1 MPILGWAAVRRQ
13 DNTRA
18 DLPLTRWSA
27 HPILLGL
34 GLGVLIGPAGLRLLE
49 PHVVEDSALVESV
62 SEVVLLVALFCAGL
76 RLRVPFEWHF
86 WRIPLRLATLTMLAT
101 ATLAAA
107 AAHVLFG
114 VNLVAALLLGVVLAP
129 TDAVLASDIHVPAEI
144 DQDVVPFT
152 LAAEGALTS
161 ALAAP
166 LLLLVLELLG
176 FDDSSSEAL
185 GLHLLLGAWSV
196 AGGAVVG
203 WVVGAL
209 MMRWL
214 TLLDSD
220 RQGDFLEDMI
230 VLATAVLTYVG
241 ALALRADGLIAVF
254 VAGLSL
260 SHGGRLRHS
269 LRKATPSGRV
279 LRFAGRIER
288 FAAVLLM
295 VLLGALLAGAEL
307 RFRMV
312 VFALLVL
319 AGLRPLAV
327 RLGLGG
333 LGLQPAQRRPLEW
346 FGARGAAS
354 LYCLGLAINR
364 GLGGEF
370 AHELAATTLVVVVT
384 SIVFSAVSAISLGKA
399 SPGPGAVDL

>member
-1 MPILGWAAVRRQ
+1 
-13 DNTRA
+13 
-18 DLPLTRWSA
+18 
-27 HPILLGL
+27 
-34 GLGVLIGPAGLRLLE
+34 LLE
-49 PHVVEDSALVESV
+49 PHVVEDSGQLESI
-62 SEVVLLVALFCAGL
+62 SEIVLLVALFCAGL

-86 WRIPLRLATLTMLAT
+86 WRMPLRLASLTMLAT

-114 VNLVAALLLGVVLAP
+114 MNLVEALLLGVVLAP
-129 TDAVLASDIHVPAEI
+129 TDAVLASDIHVPAEV
-144 DQDVVPFT
+144 DQDLVPFT

-161 ALAAP
+161 TLAAP
-166 LLLLVLELLG
+166 LLLVVLELLG
-176 FDDSSSEAL
+176 FEDSGSEAL
-185 GLHLLLGAWSV
+185 GTHLLMSLWSV
-196 AGGAVVG
+196 IGGVIVG
-203 WVVGAL
+203 WIVGAL

-230 VLATAVLTYVG
+230 VVATAVLTYVG
-241 ALALRADGLIAVF
+241 ALAVRADGLIAAF
-254 VAGLSL
+254 IAGLAL
-260 SHGGRLRHS
+260 SHGGRLRRS
-269 LRKATPSGRV
+269 LRKPTPSARV

-288 FAAVLLM
+288 SAAVLVA
-295 VLLGALLAGAEL
+295 VLLGALLTSLEL
-307 RFRMV
+307 HFRMV
-312 VFALLVL
+312 VFALLLL

-327 RLGLGG
+327 RIGLGG

-370 AHELAATTLVVVVT
+370 AHELAASALVVVVI
-384 SIVFSAVSAISLGKA
+384 SIVFSAVSAFSLRKA
-399 SPGPGAVDL
+399 TPGPGAVDL

>member
-1 MPILGWAAVRRQ
+1 
-13 DNTRA
+13 
-18 DLPLTRWSA
+18 
-27 HPILLGL
+27 
-34 GLGVLIGPAGLRLLE
+34 
-49 PHVVEDSALVESV
+49 
-62 SEVVLLVALFCAGL
+62 
-76 RLRVPFEWHF
+76 VPFEWHF

-114 VNLVAALLLGVVLAP
+114 MDLVAAALLGVVLAP

-161 ALAAP
+161 SLAAP
-166 LLLLVLELLG
+166 LLLIVLEFLG
-176 FDDSSSEAL
+176 FDDSGSGAL
-185 GLHLLLGAWSV
+185 GAHLLLSVWSIV
-196 AGGAVVG
+196 GGVVIG
-203 WVVGAL
+203 WLVGAL

-214 TLLDSD
+214 ALLDPD

-230 VLATAVLTYVG
+230 VVATAVLTYVS
-241 ALALRADGLIAVF
+241 ALALRTDGLIAVF
-254 VAGLSL
+254 VAGLAL

-269 LRKATPSGRV
+269 LRKPTPSGRV

-288 FAAVLLM
+288 FAAVLMM
-295 VLLGALLAGAEL
+295 VLIGALLAGAEL
-307 RFRMV
+307 HLRMA
-312 VFALLVL
+312 VFALMLL

-327 RLGLGG
+327 RVGLAG
-333 LGLQPAQRRPLEW
+333 LGLQAAQRRPLEW

-354 LYCLGLAINR
+354 LYCLGLAVNR
-364 GLGGEF
+364 GLGGAF
-370 AHELAATTLVVVVT
+370 AHELAATALVVVVA

>member
-1 MPILGWAAVRRQ
+1 VRRQ

-34 GLGVLIGPAGLRLLE
+34 GMGVLIGPAGLHLLE
-49 PHVVEDSALVESV
+49 PHVVEDSAQVESI
-62 SEVVLLVALFCAGL
+62 SEIVLVVALFCAGL
-76 RLRVPFEWHF
+76 RLRVPFEWQF
-86 WRIPLRLATLTMLAT
+86 WRIPLRLASLTMLAT

-114 VNLVAALLLGVVLAP
+114 INLVEALLLGVVLAP

-161 ALAAP
+161 TLAAP
-166 LLLLVLELLG
+166 LLLVVLDILG
-176 FDDSSSEAL
+176 FGDSGSDAL
-185 GLHLLLGAWSV
+185 ATHLLMGIWSV
-196 AGGAVVG
+196 VGGAVVG

-230 VLATAVLTYVG
+230 IVATAVLTYVG

-254 VAGLSL
+254 VAGLAL
-260 SHGGRLRHS
+260 SHGGRLRRS
-269 LRKATPSGRV
+269 LRKATPSARV
-279 LRFAGRIER
+279 LRFAGRAER
-288 FAAVLLM
+288 FAAVLIA
-295 VLLGALLAGAEL
+295 VLLGALLAGVEL
-307 RFRMV
+307 HFRMV
-312 VFALLVL
+312 VFALLLL

-333 LGLQPAQRRPLEW
+333 LGLPPAQRRPLEW

-364 GLGGEF
+364 GLAGEL
-370 AHELAATTLVVVVT
+370 AHEMAATALVVVVV
-384 SIVFSAVSAISLGKA
+384 SIVFSALSAFSLRKA
-399 SPGPGAVDL
+399 SPGPGIV

>member
-1 MPILGWAAVRRQ
+1 MRRQ

-27 HPILLGL
+27 HPVLFGL
-34 GLGVLIGPAGLRLLE
+34 GVGVLIGPAGLHLLE

-62 SEVVLLVALFCAGL
+62 SELVLLAALFCAGL
-76 RLRVPFEWHF
+76 RLRVPFEWHL
-86 WRIPLRLATLTMLAT
+86 WRVPLRLATLTMLAT

-114 VNLVAALLLGVVLAP
+114 MSLIEALLLGAVLAP
-129 TDAVLASDIHVPAEI
+129 TDSVLASDIHAPAEV
-144 DQDVVPFT
+144 DQDAVPFT

-166 LLLLVLELLG
+166 LLLLVLEFLG
-176 FDDSSSEAL
+176 FGDSGSSTL
-185 GLHLLLGAWSV
+185 GMHLLTGAWAV
-196 AGGAVVG
+196 AAGAVVG
-203 WVVGAL
+203 WLVGVL
-209 MMRWL
+209 MLRWL
-214 TLLDSD
+214 ALLDSD

-230 VLATAVLTYVG
+230 VVATAVLTYVG

-254 VAGLSL
+254 VAGLAV

-269 LRKATPSGRV
+269 LRKPTPSARV
-279 LRFAGRIER
+279 LRFAGRVER
-288 FAAVLLM
+288 FAAVLVM
-295 VLLGALLAGAEL
+295 VLLGALLDSVDL
-307 RFRMV
+307 RLRMA
-312 VFALLVL
+312 VFALLFL

-333 LGLQPAQRRPLEW
+333 LGVAAAQRRPLEW

-354 LYCLGLAINR
+354 LYCLGLAINH
-364 GLGGEF
+364 GFGGPF
-370 AHELAATTLVVVVT
+370 AYELAATALVVVVT
-384 SIVFSAVSAISLGKA
+384 SIVFSAVSAFSLGKA

>member
-1 MPILGWAAVRRQ
+1 M
-13 DNTRA
+13 
-18 DLPLTRWSA
+18 
-27 HPILLGL
+27 
-34 GLGVLIGPAGLRLLE
+34 IGPAGLHLLE
-49 PHVVEDSALVESV
+49 PHVVEDSGLVESM
-62 SEVVLLVALFCAGL
+62 SEIVLLVALFCAGL

-86 WRIPLRLATLTMLAT
+86 WRIPLRLASLTMLAT

-107 AAHVLFG
+107 GAHVLFG
-114 VNLVAALLLGVVLAP
+114 MNLPEALLLGVVLAP
-129 TDAVLASDIHVPAEI
+129 TDAVLASDMHVPAEV
-144 DQDVVPFT
+144 DQDAVPFT

-161 ALAAP
+161 TLAAP
-166 LLLLVLELLG
+166 LLLLVLEFLG
-176 FDDSSSEAL
+176 FDDSGSAAL
-185 GLHLLLGAWSV
+185 GAHVLLGVWSV
-196 AGGAVVG
+196 VGGATLG

-230 VLATAVLTYVG
+230 VVATAVLTYVG
-241 ALALRADGLIAVF
+241 ALAVRADGMIAVF
-254 VAGLSL
+254 AAGLAL

-269 LRKATPSGRV
+269 LRKPTPSARV
-279 LRFAGRIER
+279 LRFAGRVER
-288 FAAVLLM
+288 FGAVLVA
-295 VLLGALLAGAEL
+295 VLLGALLSGVEL
-307 RFRMV
+307 HFRMG
-312 VFALLVL
+312 VFALLLL

-370 AHELAATTLVVVVT
+370 ANELAATALVVVVA
-384 SIVFSAVSAISLGKA
+384 SIVFSAVSAFSLGKA

>member
-1 MPILGWAAVRRQ
+1 MRRQ
-13 DNTRA
+13 DNSRA

-34 GLGVLIGPAGLRLLE
+34 GVGLLIGPAGLHLLE
-49 PHVVEDSALVESV
+49 PHIVEDSGVVESL
-62 SEVVLLVALFCAGL
+62 SEFVLLVMLFCVGL

-86 WRIPLRLATLTMLAT
+86 WHIPLRLASLTMLAT
-101 ATLAAA
+101 ASLAAA

-114 VNLVAALLLGVVLAP
+114 MNLVEALLLGVVLAP
-129 TDAVLASDIHVPAEI
+129 TDAVLASDMYVPAEI
-144 DQDVVPFT
+144 DQDAVPFT
-152 LAAEGALTS
+152 LAAEGAMTS
-161 ALAAP
+161 TLAAP
-166 LLLLVLELLG
+166 LLLLVLEFLG
-176 FDDSSSEAL
+176 FGDSGSEAL
-185 GLHLLLGAWSV
+185 GLHVLIGIWSV
-196 AGGAVVG
+196 IGGALVG
-203 WVVGAL
+203 WIVGAL

-220 RQGDFLEDMI
+220 RQGDFLEDMS
-230 VLATAVLTYVG
+230 VAATAVLTYVG

-254 VAGLSL
+254 VAGLAL

-269 LRKATPSGRV
+269 LRKPTPSARV
-279 LRFAGRIER
+279 LRFAGRVER
-288 FAAVLLM
+288 FAAVLVA
-295 VLLGALLAGAEL
+295 VLLGALLSSVEL
-307 RFRMV
+307 HLRMG
-312 VFALLVL
+312 VFALLLL

-333 LGLQPAQRRPLEW
+333 LGLQPLQRRPLEW

-354 LYCLGLAINR
+354 VYCLGLAINR

-370 AHELAATTLVVVVT
+370 ANELAATALVVVVA
-384 SIVFSAVSAISLGKA
+384 SIVFSVVSAFSVGKA

>member
-1 MPILGWAAVRRQ
+1 VRRQ
-13 DNTRA
+13 DNSRA

-34 GLGVLIGPAGLRLLE
+34 GVGLLIGPAGLHLLE
-49 PHVVEDSALVESV
+49 PHVVEDSGVLEST
-62 SEVVLLVALFCAGL
+62 SEFVLLVMLFCVGL

-86 WRIPLRLATLTMLAT
+86 WRIPVRLASLTMLAT
-101 ATLAAA
+101 ASLAAA

-114 VNLVAALLLGVVLAP
+114 MNLAEALLLGVVLAP
-129 TDAVLASDIHVPAEI
+129 TDAVLASDMYVPAEI
-144 DQDVVPFT
+144 DQDAVPFT

-161 ALAAP
+161 TLAVP
-166 LLLLVLELLG
+166 LLLLVLEFLG
-176 FDDSSSEAL
+176 FDDSGSEAL
-185 GLHLLLGAWSV
+185 GLHLFLGIWSV
-196 AGGAVVG
+196 IGGALVG
-203 WVVGAL
+203 WGVGAL

-220 RQGDFLEDMI
+220 RQGDFLEDMS
-230 VLATAVLTYVG
+230 VVATAVLTYVG
-241 ALALRADGLIAVF
+241 ALALRADGMIAVF
-254 VAGLSL
+254 VAGLAL

-269 LRKATPSGRV
+269 LRKPTPSARV
-279 LRFAGRIER
+279 LRFAGRVER
-288 FAAVLLM
+288 FAAVLVA
-295 VLLGALLAGAEL
+295 VLLGALLSSVEL
-307 RFRMV
+307 HLRMG
-312 VFALLVL
+312 VFALLL
-319 AGLRPLAV
+319 LGGLRPLAV

-333 LGLQPAQRRPLEW
+333 LGLQPLQRRPLEW

-370 AHELAATTLVVVVT
+370 ANELAATALVVVVA
-384 SIVFSAVSAISLGKA
+384 SIVFSVVSAFSVGKA

>member
-1 MPILGWAAVRRQ
+1 MRRQ
-13 DNTRA
+13 DNSRA

-34 GLGVLIGPAGLRLLE
+34 GVGLVIGPVGLHLLE
-49 PHVVEDSALVESV
+49 PHVVEDSGALESM
-62 SEVVLLVALFCAGL
+62 SEFVLLVMLFCVGL

-86 WRIPLRLATLTMLAT
+86 WRIPLRLASLTMLAT
-101 ATLAAA
+101 ASLAAA

-114 VNLVAALLLGVVLAP
+114 MNLVEALLLGVVLAP
-129 TDAVLASDIHVPAEI
+129 TDAVLASDMYVPAEI
-144 DQDVVPFT
+144 DQDAVPFT

-161 ALAAP
+161 TLAAP
-166 LLLLVLELLG
+166 LLLLVLEFLG
-176 FDDSSSEAL
+176 FDDSGSGAL
-185 GLHLLLGAWSV
+185 SLHLLLGIWSV
-196 AGGAVVG
+196 IGGALVG
-203 WVVGAL
+203 WGVGAL

-220 RQGDFLEDMI
+220 RQGDFLEDMS
-230 VLATAVLTYVG
+230 VVATAVLTYVG

-254 VAGLSL
+254 VAGLAL

-269 LRKATPSGRV
+269 LRKPTPSARV
-279 LRFAGRIER
+279 LRFAGRVER
-288 FAAVLLM
+288 FAAVLVA
-295 VLLGALLAGAEL
+295 VLLGALLSSVEL
-307 RFRMV
+307 HLRMG
-312 VFALLVL
+312 VFALLLL

-333 LGLQPAQRRPLEW
+333 LGLQPLQRRPLEW

-354 LYCLGLAINR
+354 VYCLGLAINR

-370 AHELAATTLVVVVT
+370 ANELAATALVVVVA
-384 SIVFSAVSAISLGKA
+384 SIVFSVVSAFSVGKA

>member
-1 MPILGWAAVRRQ
+1 MRRQ

-18 DLPLTRWSA
+18 DLPLTRWSS
-27 HPILLGL
+27 HPVLLGL
-34 GLGVLIGPAGLRLLE
+34 GVGFLTGPTGLRLLE
-49 PHVVEDSALVESV
+49 PHVVDDSGLIESV
-62 SEVVLLVALFCAGL
+62 SEIVLLVALFCAGL

-101 ATLAAA
+101 AALVAA

-114 VNLVAALLLGVVLAP
+114 MNLVAALLLGVVLAP

-161 ALAAP
+161 ALSAP
-166 LLLLVLELLG
+166 LLLIVLDFLG
-176 FDDSSSEAL
+176 FNDSGSEAL
-185 GLHLLLGAWSV
+185 GAHLFMSVWSV
-196 AGGAVVG
+196 AGGVAVG
-203 WVVGAL
+203 WLVGAL

-230 VLATAVLTYVG
+230 VVATAVLTYVG

-254 VAGLSL
+254 VAGLAL

-269 LRKATPSGRV
+269 LRKPTPSARV
-279 LRFAGRIER
+279 LRFAGRVER
-288 FAAVLLM
+288 FAAVLVM
-295 VLLGALLAGAEL
+295 VLLGALLGAAEL
-307 RFRMV
+307 HLRMV
-312 VFALLVL
+312 VFALLLLTGV
-319 AGLRPLAV
+319 RPLAV

-333 LGLQPAQRRPLEW
+333 LGLQVAQRRPLEW

-354 LYCLGLAINR
+354 LYCLGLAIN
-364 GLGGEF
+364 
-370 AHELAATTLVVVVT
+370 
-384 SIVFSAVSAISLGKA
+384 
-399 SPGPGAVDL
+399 

>member
-1 MPILGWAAVRRQ
+1 VRRQ
-13 DNTRA
+13 DNSRA

-27 HPILLGL
+27 HPILF
-34 GLGVLIGPAGLRLLE
+34 GLGVGLLIGPAGLHLLE
-49 PHVVEDSALVESV
+49 PHVVEDSGLVESV
-62 SEVVLLVALFCAGL
+62 SEIVLLVALFCVGL

-86 WRIPLRLATLTMLAT
+86 WRIPLRLASLTMLAT

-114 VNLVAALLLGVVLAP
+114 MNLVEASLIGVVLAP
-129 TDAVLASDIHVPAEI
+129 TDAVLASDMHVPAEV
-144 DQDVVPFT
+144 DQDAVPFI

-161 ALAAP
+161 TLAAP
-166 LLLLVLELLG
+166 LLLLVLEFLG
-176 FDDSSSEAL
+176 FDDSGSGAL
-185 GLHLLLGAWSV
+185 GAHLLLGLWSV
-196 AGGAVVG
+196 AGGAIVG
-203 WVVGAL
+203 WLIGAL

-214 TLLDSD
+214 ALLDSD
-220 RQGDFLEDMI
+220 RQGDFLEDMS
-230 VLATAVLTYVG
+230 VVATAVLTYVA

-254 VAGLSL
+254 VAGLAL

-269 LRKATPSGRV
+269 LRKSTPSARV
-279 LRFAGRIER
+279 LRFAGRAER
-288 FAAVLLM
+288 FAAVLVA
-295 VLLGALLAGAEL
+295 VLLGALLSSVEL
-307 RFRMV
+307 HLRMA
-312 VFALLVL
+312 VFALLLL

-364 GLGGEF
+364 GVGGEF
-370 AHELAATTLVVVVT
+370 ANELAATALVVVVL
-384 SIVFSAVSAISLGKA
+384 SILFSAVSAFSLGKA

>member
-1 MPILGWAAVRRQ
+1 MRRQ
-13 DNTRA
+13 DNSRA

-27 HPILLGL
+27 HPILI
-34 GLGVLIGPAGLRLLE
+34 GLGVGLLIGPAGLHLLE
-49 PHVVEDSALVESV
+49 PHVVEDSGLVESM
-62 SEVVLLVALFCAGL
+62 SEIVLLVVLFCVGL

-86 WRIPLRLATLTMLAT
+86 WRIPLRLASLTMLAT

-114 VNLVAALLLGVVLAP
+114 MNLVEALLLGVVLAP
-129 TDAVLASDIHVPAEI
+129 TDAVLASDMHVPAEI
-144 DQDVVPFT
+144 DQDAVPFT

-161 ALAAP
+161 MLAAP
-166 LLLLVLELLG
+166 LLLLVLEFLG
-176 FDDSSSEAL
+176 FDDSGTEAL
-185 GLHLLLGAWSV
+185 SLHLLLGVWSV
-196 AGGAVVG
+196 VGGAIVG
-203 WVVGAL
+203 WLVGAL

-230 VLATAVLTYVG
+230 VVATAVLTYVG

-254 VAGLSL
+254 VAGLAL

-269 LRKATPSGRV
+269 LRKPTPSARV
-279 LRFAGRIER
+279 LRFAGRVER
-288 FAAVLLM
+288 FAAVLVA
-295 VLLGALLAGAEL
+295 VLLGALLASVEL
-307 RFRMV
+307 HFRMA
-312 VFALLVL
+312 VFALLLL

-346 FGARGAAS
+346 FGAHGAAS

-370 AHELAATTLVVVVT
+370 ASELAGTALVVVVA

>member
-1 MPILGWAAVRRQ
+1 VRRQ
-13 DNTRA
+13 DNSRA

-34 GLGVLIGPAGLRLLE
+34 GVGLLIGPAGLHLLE
-49 PHVVEDSALVESV
+49 PHVVEDSGLVESL
-62 SEVVLLVALFCAGL
+62 SEIVLLVVLFCVGL

-86 WRIPLRLATLTMLAT
+86 WRMPLRLASLTMLAT
-101 ATLAAA
+101 AILAAA

-114 VNLVAALLLGVVLAP
+114 MNLVEASLIGVVLAP
-129 TDAVLASDIHVPAEI
+129 TDAVLASDMHVPAEV
-144 DQDVVPFT
+144 DQDAVPFI

-161 ALAAP
+161 TLAAP
-166 LLLLVLELLG
+166 LLLLVLEFLG
-176 FDDSSSEAL
+176 FDDSGSGAL
-185 GLHLLLGAWSV
+185 GTHLLLGLWSV
-196 AGGAVVG
+196 AGGAIVG
-203 WVVGAL
+203 WFIGAL

-214 TLLDSD
+214 ALLDSD
-220 RQGDFLEDMI
+220 RQGDFLEDMS
-230 VLATAVLTYVG
+230 VVATAVLTYIA

-254 VAGLSL
+254 VAGLAL

-269 LRKATPSGRV
+269 LRKSTPSARV
-279 LRFAGRIER
+279 LRFAGRVER
-288 FAAVLLM
+288 FAAVLVA
-295 VLLGALLAGAEL
+295 VLLGALLTSVEL
-307 RFRMV
+307 HLRMA
-312 VFALLVL
+312 VFALLLL

-346 FGARGAAS
+346 FGARGAAA

-364 GLGGEF
+364 GVGGEF
-370 AHELAATTLVVVVT
+370 ANELAATALVVVVV
-384 SIVFSAVSAISLGKA
+384 SILFSAVSAFSLGKA

>member
-1 MPILGWAAVRRQ
+1 MRRQ

-34 GLGVLIGPAGLRLLE
+34 GVGVLIGPAGLHLLE
-49 PHVVEDSALVESV
+49 AHVVEDSGLVESV
-62 SEVVLLVALFCAGL
+62 SEIVLLVALFCAGL

-86 WRIPLRLATLTMLAT
+86 WRLPLRLASLTMLAT

-114 VNLVAALLLGVVLAP
+114 MNLVEALLLGVVLAP
-129 TDAVLASDIHVPAEI
+129 TDPVLASDIHVPAEV

-166 LLLLVLELLG
+166 LLLIVLEFLG
-176 FDDSSSEAL
+176 FGDSSSEAL
-185 GLHLLLGAWSV
+185 GAHLLMSFWSV
-196 AGGAVVG
+196 VGGAAVG
-203 WVVGAL
+203 WAVGAL

-214 TLLDSD
+214 VLLDSD

-230 VLATAVLTYVG
+230 VVATAVLTYVG
-241 ALALRADGLIAVF
+241 ALALRTDGLIAVF
-254 VAGLSL
+254 IAGLAL

-269 LRKATPSGRV
+269 LRKATPSARV
-279 LRFAGRIER
+279 LRFAGRVER
-288 FAAVLLM
+288 FVAVLVM
-295 VLLGALLAGAEL
+295 VLLGALLAGVEL
-307 RFRMV
+307 HLRMA
-312 VFALLVL
+312 VFGLLL
-319 AGLRPLAV
+319 LGGLRPLAV

-333 LGLQPAQRRPLEW
+333 LGLQATQRRPLEW

-354 LYCLGLAINR
+354 LYCLGLTINR

-370 AHELAATTLVVVVT
+370 AHELAATALVVVVT
-384 SIVFSAVSAISLGKA
+384 SIVFSAVSAFSLGKA

>member
-1 MPILGWAAVRRQ
+1 V
-13 DNTRA
+13 
-18 DLPLTRWSA
+18 
-27 HPILLGL
+27 GL
-34 GLGVLIGPAGLRLLE
+34 LIGPAGLHLLE
-49 PHVVEDSALVESV
+49 PHVVEDSGLVESM
-62 SEVVLLVALFCAGL
+62 SEVMLLVALFCVGL

-86 WRIPLRLATLTMLAT
+86 WRIPLRLASLTMLAT

-114 VNLVAALLLGVVLAP
+114 MNLVEALLLGVVLAP
-129 TDAVLASDIHVPAEI
+129 TDAVLASDMHVPAEV
-144 DQDVVPFT
+144 DQDAVPFT

-161 ALAAP
+161 TLAAP
-166 LLLLVLELLG
+166 LLLLVLEFLG
-176 FDDSSSEAL
+176 FDDSGSGAL
-185 GLHLLLGAWSV
+185 GVRVLLGVWSV
-196 AGGAVVG
+196 VGGATVG
-203 WVVGAL
+203 WLVGAL

-230 VLATAVLTYVG
+230 VVATAVLTYVG
-241 ALALRADGLIAVF
+241 ALALRTDGLIAVF
-254 VAGLSL
+254 VAGLAL

-269 LRKATPSGRV
+269 LRKPTPSARV
-279 LRFAGRIER
+279 LRFAGRVER
-288 FAAVLLM
+288 FAAVLVA
-295 VLLGALLAGAEL
+295 VLLGALLSSVEL
-307 RFRMV
+307 HFRMG
-312 VFALLVL
+312 VFALLLL

-370 AHELAATTLVVVVT
+370 ANELAATALVVVVA
-384 SIVFSAVSAISLGKA
+384 SIVFSAVSAFSLGKA

>member
-1 MPILGWAAVRRQ
+1 MRRQ
-13 DNTRA
+13 DNSKA

-34 GLGVLIGPAGLRLLE
+34 GLGLSIGPAGLHLLE
-49 PHVVEDSALVESV
+49 PHVVEDSGLIESL
-62 SEVVLLVALFCAGL
+62 SEILLLVALFCVGL
-76 RLRVPFEWHF
+76 RLRVPFEWHL
-86 WRIPLRLATLTMLAT
+86 WRIPLRLTSLSMLAT

-114 VNLVAALLLGVVLAP
+114 MNLVEASLLGVVLAP
-129 TDAVLASDIHVPAEI
+129 TDAVLASDMHVPAEV
-144 DQDVVPFT
+144 DQDAVPFI

-161 ALAAP
+161 TLAAP
-166 LLLLVLELLG
+166 LLLLVLEFLG
-176 FDDSSSEAL
+176 FDDSGSGAL
-185 GLHLLLGAWSV
+185 SAHLLLGLWSV
-196 AGGAVVG
+196 AGGAIVG
-203 WVVGAL
+203 WLIGAL
-209 MMRWL
+209 TMRWL

-220 RQGDFLEDMI
+220 RQGDFLEDMS
-230 VLATAVLTYVG
+230 VVATAVLTYVA

-254 VAGLSL
+254 VAGLAL
-260 SHGGRLRHS
+260 SHGGRLRRS
-269 LRKATPSGRV
+269 LRKPTPSARV
-279 LRFAGRIER
+279 LRFAGRVER
-288 FAAVLLM
+288 FAAVLVA
-295 VLLGALLAGAEL
+295 VLLGALLSSVEL
-307 RFRMV
+307 HLRMA
-312 VFALLVL
+312 VFALLLL

-333 LGLQPAQRRPLEW
+333 LGLQAAQRRPMEW

-370 AHELAATTLVVVVT
+370 ANELAATALVVVVV
-384 SIVFSAVSAISLGKA
+384 SILFSAVSAFSLGKA

>member
-1 MPILGWAAVRRQ
+1 VRRQ
-13 DNTRA
+13 DNTKT

-27 HPILLGL
+27 HPVFL
-34 GLGVLIGPAGLRLLE
+34 GLGVGLLAGPAGLHLLE
-49 PHVVEDSALVESV
+49 PQVVEDSGLVESL
-62 SEVVLLVALFCAGL
+62 SEFVLLVALFCAGL

-86 WRIPLRLATLTMLAT
+86 WRIPVRLATLTMLAT

-114 VNLVAALLLGVVLAP
+114 MDLVAALLLGVVLAP
-129 TDAVLASDIHVPAEI
+129 TDAVLASDIHVPAEV

-166 LLLLVLELLG
+166 LLLIVLDFLG
-176 FDDSSSEAL
+176 FGDSISGAL
-185 GLHLLLGAWSV
+185 GAHLLMSSWSV
-196 AGGAVVG
+196 VGGVVVG
-203 WVVGAL
+203 WLVGVL

-230 VLATAVLTYVG
+230 VVATAVLTYVI

-254 VAGLSL
+254 IAGLAL

-269 LRKATPSGRV
+269 LRKATPSARV
-279 LRFAGRIER
+279 LRFAGRVER
-288 FAAVLLM
+288 FVAVVVM
-295 VLLGALLAGAEL
+295 VLLGALLAGVDL
-307 RFRMV
+307 RLRMAA
-312 VFALLVL
+312 FALLLL
-319 AGLRPLAV
+319 AGLRPLSV
-327 RLGLGG
+327 RLGLLG
-333 LGLQPAQRRPLEW
+333 LGLQTAQRRPLEW

-364 GLGGEF
+364 GLGGAF
-370 AHELAATTLVVVVT
+370 AHELAATALVVVVT
-384 SIVFSAVSAISLGKA
+384 SIVFSAVSALSLGKA

>member
-1 MPILGWAAVRRQ
+1 V
-13 DNTRA
+13 
-18 DLPLTRWSA
+18 
-27 HPILLGL
+27 
-34 GLGVLIGPAGLRLLE
+34 GVLIGPAGLHLLE
-49 PHVVEDSALVESV
+49 PHVVEDSGQVESI
-62 SEVVLLVALFCAGL
+62 SEIVLVVALFCAGL

-86 WRIPLRLATLTMLAT
+86 WRIPLRLASLTMLAT

-114 VNLVAALLLGVVLAP
+114 INLVEALLLGVVLAP

-161 ALAAP
+161 TLAAP
-166 LLLLVLELLG
+166 LLLVVLDVLG
-176 FDDSSSEAL
+176 FSDSGSDAL
-185 GLHLLLGAWSV
+185 GAHLLMSIWSV
-196 AGGAVVG
+196 VGGAVVG
-203 WVVGAL
+203 WLVGAL

-230 VLATAVLTYVG
+230 VVATAVLTYVG

-254 VAGLSL
+254 VAGLAL
-260 SHGGRLRHS
+260 SHGGRLRRS
-269 LRKATPSGRV
+269 LRKATPSARV
-279 LRFAGRIER
+279 LRFAGRVER
-288 FAAVLLM
+288 FAAVLVA
-295 VLLGALLAGAEL
+295 VLLGALLAGADL
-307 RFRMV
+307 HFRML
-312 VFALLVL
+312 VFALLLL

-333 LGLQPAQRRPLEW
+333 LGLPPAQRRPLEW

-370 AHELAATTLVVVVT
+370 AHELAATALVVVVT
-384 SIVFSAVSAISLGKA
+384 SIVFSAVSAFSLRKA
-399 SPGPGAVDL
+399 SPGPGIV

>member
-1 MPILGWAAVRRQ
+1 MRRQ
-13 DNTRA
+13 DNTKA

-34 GLGVLIGPAGLRLLE
+34 GIGVLAGPAGLHLLE
-49 PHVVEDSALVESV
+49 PHVVEDSGLVETV
-62 SEVVLLVALFCAGL
+62 GEVVLLVALFCAGL
-76 RLRVPFEWHF
+76 RLRSPFEWHF
-86 WRIPLRLATLTMLAT
+86 WRLPVRLATLTMLAT
-101 ATLAAA
+101 VTLAAA

-114 VNLVAALLLGVVLAP
+114 MDLVAALLLGAILAP
-129 TDAVLASDIHVPAEI
+129 TDAVLASDIHAPAEFE
-144 DQDVVPFT
+144 QDIVPFT

-166 LLLLVLELLG
+166 LLLLVLEFLG
-176 FDDSSSEAL
+176 FDDSSSQAL
-185 GLHLLLGAWSV
+185 GAHLLLGAWSV
-196 AGGAVVG
+196 VGGAVVG
-203 WVVGAL
+203 WLVGAL

-220 RQGDFLEDMI
+220 RQGDLLEDMI
-230 VLATAVLTYVG
+230 VVATAVLTYVG
-241 ALALRADGLIAVF
+241 ALALRTDGLIAVF
-254 VAGLSL
+254 CAGLAL

-269 LRKATPSGRV
+269 LRKPTPSARV

-288 FAAVLLM
+288 FAAVLAM
-295 VLLGALLAGAEL
+295 VLIGALLGGAEL
-307 RFRMV
+307 HLRMV
-312 VFALLVL
+312 VFALVLL

-327 RLGLGG
+327 RLGLAG
-333 LGLQPAQRRPLEW
+333 LAVPVAQRRPVEW

-364 GLGGEF
+364 GLGGPY
-370 AHELAATTLVVVVT
+370 AQELAATALVVVVA
-384 SIVFSAVSAISLGKA
+384 SILFSAVSAVSLGKA

>member
-1 MPILGWAAVRRQ
+1 V
-13 DNTRA
+13 
-18 DLPLTRWSA
+18 
-27 HPILLGL
+27 GL
-34 GLGVLIGPAGLRLLE
+34 LIGPAGLHLLE
-49 PHVVEDSALVESV
+49 PHVVEDSGQIESV
-62 SEVVLLVALFCAGL
+62 SEMVLVVALFCAGL

-86 WRIPLRLATLTMLAT
+86 WRIPLRLASLTMLAT
-101 ATLAAA
+101 ATLTAA

-114 VNLVAALLLGVVLAP
+114 VNLVEALLLGVVIAP

-144 DQDVVPFT
+144 DQDMVPFI

-161 ALAAP
+161 TLAAP
-166 LLLLVLELLG
+166 LLLVVLQILG
-176 FDDSSSEAL
+176 FGDSGSDAL
-185 GLHLLLGAWSV
+185 GTHLALSVWSV
-196 AGGAVVG
+196 VGGVAVGWLMGAV
-203 WVVGAL
+203 

-230 VLATAVLTYVG
+230 VVATAVLTYVG

-254 VAGLSL
+254 IAGLAL
-260 SHGGRLRHS
+260 SHGGRLRRS
-269 LRKATPSGRV
+269 LRKATPSARV
-279 LRFAGRIER
+279 LRFAGRVER
-288 FAAVLLM
+288 FAAVLVA
-295 VLLGALLAGAEL
+295 VLLGALLAGADL
-307 RFRMV
+307 HFRMV
-312 VFALLVL
+312 VFALLLL

-333 LGLQPAQRRPLEW
+333 LGLPPAQRRPLEW

-370 AHELAATTLVVVVT
+370 AHELAATALVVVVI
-384 SIVFSAVSAISLGKA
+384 SIVFSAVSAFSLRKA
-399 SPGPGAVDL
+399 SPGPGIV

>member
-1 MPILGWAAVRRQ
+1 MRRQ

-34 GLGVLIGPAGLRLLE
+34 GMGVLIGPAGLHLLE
-49 PHVVEDSALVESV
+49 PHVVEDSGQVESL
-62 SEVVLLVALFCAGL
+62 SEIVLVVALFCAGL
-76 RLRVPFEWHF
+76 RLRVPFEWQF
-86 WRIPLRLATLTMLAT
+86 WRIPLRLASLTMLAT

-114 VNLVAALLLGVVLAP
+114 INLVEALLLGVVLAP
-129 TDAVLASDIHVPAEI
+129 TDAVLASDIHVPAEV
-144 DQDVVPFT
+144 DHDMVPFT

-161 ALAAP
+161 TLAAP
-166 LLLLVLELLG
+166 LLLVVLDILG
-176 FDDSSSEAL
+176 FGDSGSDPL
-185 GLHLLLGAWSV
+185 PTHLLMGIWSV
-196 AGGAVVG
+196 LGGVAVG
-203 WVVGAL
+203 WLMGAL

-230 VLATAVLTYVG
+230 VVATAVLTYVG
-241 ALALRADGLIAVF
+241 ALALRTDGLIAVF
-254 VAGLSL
+254 IAGLAL
-260 SHGGRLRHS
+260 SHGGRLRRS
-269 LRKATPSGRV
+269 LRKPTPSARV
-279 LRFAGRIER
+279 LRFAGRVER
-288 FAAVLLM
+288 FAAVLIA
-295 VLLGALLAGAEL
+295 VLLGALLAGVEL
-307 RFRMV
+307 HFRMV
-312 VFALLVL
+312 VFALLLL

-333 LGLQPAQRRPLEW
+333 LGLPPVQRRPLEW

-354 LYCLGLAINR
+354 LYCLGLALNR

-370 AHELAATTLVVVVT
+370 AHELAATALVVVVV
-384 SIVFSAVSAISLGKA
+384 SIVFSALSAFSLRKA
-399 SPGPGAVDL
+399 SPGPGIV